1 MIERKIANSQTGK
14 LPDEG
19 STMNLTRWM
28 FAVVLAGAVVVTASA
43 AYAAESPANAGAAHA
58 EGEHEPDRNPM
69 AADPDLAVFSFVI
82 FLLLVAIL
90 GKFAWPSIMAAL
102 DERERK
108 IADNIAAAEAQH
120 ESAKRL
126 YAEHEAKLAAAAG
139 EVREML
145 EEARRDAETTRKR
158 IEADGHKA
166 AKDELDRAVREIG
179 RARDAAVQDL
189 AVTSANVAID
199 LARNVVKSEISAE
212 RQQQIVREALSK
224 LSAAAPS
231 QN

>member
-1 MIERKIANSQTGK
+1 MTVSKNCWLRVAVAGLLMS
-14 LPDEG
+14 LCVADAPVA
-19 STMNLTRWM
+19 
-28 FAVVLAGAVVVTASA
+28 FAQEAKEAEHQAKA
-43 AYAAESPANAGAAHA
+43 AAEAAMEDAPHGDDGAHGSP
-58 EGEHEPDRNPM
+58 NPL
-69 AADPDLAVFSFVI
+69 AVDPDLAIWTAVI
-82 FLLLVAIL
+82 FILLFAVLRT
-90 GKFAWPSIMAAL
+90 FAWPQISQAL
-102 DERERK
+102 EERERK
-108 IADNIAAAEAQH
+108 IADNIAAAEAQN
-120 ESAKRL
+120 EAAKRL
-126 YAEHEAKLAAAAG
+126 FAEHEAKLAAAAG

-199 LARNVVKSEISAE
+199 LARNVVKAEISAD

>member
-1 MIERKIANSQTGK
+1 MT
-14 LPDEG
+14 
-19 STMNLTRWM
+19 
-28 FAVVLAGAVVVTASA
+28 VLKNCWLRFVVVALLVSLCFAKASVA
-43 AYAAESPANAGAAHA
+43 FAQDAKDAEHKAEAAAEAAMEDSPHGGSAGAGAAA
-58 EGEHEPDRNPM
+58 APNPL
-69 AADPDLAVFSFVI
+69 AVDPDLAIWTAVI
-82 FLLLVAIL
+82 FILLFAVLRT
-90 GKFAWPSIMAAL
+90 FAWPQISAAL
-102 DERERK
+102 EERERK
-108 IADNIAAAEAQH
+108 MEANIAEAQALN
-120 ESAKRL
+120 EAAKRL
-126 YAEHEAKLAAAAG
+126 LAEHEAKLAATAG

-145 EEARRDAETTRKR
+145 DEARRDADSLRKR
-158 IEADGHKA
+158 IEGEGHQA

-199 LARNVVKSEISAE
+199 LARNVVKTEISAD